1 MFLFCYNG
9 RIEVYTTISIS
20 RNSFSKIYMDT
31 GVGGMSLK
39 YKGILLNCEGYTLK
53 ITMHKTYLY
62 ILVVL

>member
-1 MFLFCYNG
+1 
-9 RIEVYTTISIS
+9 
-20 RNSFSKIYMDT
+20 MDT